1 MNAYYGAL
9 LFLFIVSAVGF
20 AVWVLVRVAA
30 ERRLV
35 ERRLTVR
42 GNAREDARLLSLRF
56 AELFDDQERIR
67 KHINKDGELALA
79 MHRAG
84 YRAASQRAMLYGIQV
99 VLPLATLVLTGLWI
113 LIQGYSLNSLL
124 AGVSVVIISVLVPK
138 RVINSKAEERLKRI
152 DDELSLFVQML
163 RILFDAG
170 LAVEQALR
178 VMVKESGAILPE
190 MVYELTPIL
199 RRAEQ
204 GLDLESELGNSATA
218 LDHMGYTDVMV
229 IVRQMLKQG
238 GSARA
243 SLSKLI
249 EVMESRRLTDMQE
262 KVSKLT
268 AKMTVVMI
276 VFFFPALIILLTGPG
291 FISVGDAMG
300 NM

>member
-20 AVWVLVRVAA
+20 AIWVLVRVAA

>member
-1 MNAYYGAL
+1 MNAYYGGVIFL
-9 LFLFIVSAVGF
+9 LIVSA
-20 AVWVLVRVAA
+20 AVLAISLALRIVA

-35 ERRLTVR
+35 ERRLTLR
-42 GNAREDARLLSLRF
+42 GNVKEDARLLSMRF
-56 AELFDDQERIR
+56 TELFDDQERIR
-67 KHINKDGELALA
+67 KHINKDSELALA

-84 YRAASQRAMLYGIQV
+84 YRSASQRAMLYGIQV
-99 VLPLATLVLTGLWI
+99 VLPLVVLILTGLWL
-113 LIQGYSLNSLL
+113 LIHGYSQNSLL
-124 AGVSVVIISVLVPK
+124 AGISVVIISVLVPK
-138 RVINSKAEERLKRI
+138 RTINAKAQERLRRI

-178 VMVKESGAILPE
+178 VMAKESSLILPE

-204 GLDLESELGNSATA
+204 GLDLESELGNSADA
-218 LDHMGYTDVMV
+218 LDHSGYTDVMV

-243 SLSKLI
+243 SLTKLI

-268 AKMTVVMI
+268 AKMTVVMVI
-276 VFFFPALIILLTGPG
+276 FFFPALIILLTGPG
-291 FISVGDAMG
+291 FISISDAMRD
-300 NM
+300 M